1 KLLPRQAL
9 VLGGEALPVS
19 LLERLQKLG
28 GECKV
33 YNHYGPTETTIGVLV
48 NPLGTPETVGTGVS
62 LTSHALLDQPPTV
75 GTGVSLPKNAPS
87 PTEKP
92 LSVPTHHALPVRT
105 DSIPKIPPHERQV
118 PLGRPINN
126 VEVYVLDRRMQ
137 LVPAG
142 VIGEL
147 YVGGVGLSI
156 GYVKLPEQTAESFV
170 PHPFVPCPPV
180 GTGGSGVEKGMMGE
194 HGQGF
199 LVSRLVVVGERN
211 PCPYGASPQA
221 GSRLYRTGDLARYN
235 ESGQIEFIGRR
246 DRQVKLR
253 GYRVELGEIE
263 SVLGQHPQ
271 I

>member
-92 LSVPTHHALPVRT
+92 LSVPTHHALPVGT
-105 DSIPKIPPHERQV
+105 DSIPKIPPHGRQV
-118 PLGRPINN
+118 LLGRPINN
-126 VEVYVLDRRMQ
+126 VEVYVLDRWMQ

-147 YVGGVGLSI
+147 YVGGAGLSP
-156 GYVKLPEQTAESFV
+156 GYVELPEQTAESFV
-170 PHPFVPCPPV
+170 PHPFVPHPTV
-180 GTGGSGVEKGMMGE
+180 GTGVSGVEKGVIGRC
-194 HGQGF
+194 GQGF
-199 LVSRLVVVGERN
+199 PHVEKGVIGEGN
-211 PCPYGASPQA
+211 PCPYGACPQA
-221 GSRLYRTGDLARYN
+221 GSRLYRTGDLARYDEEGN
-235 ESGQIEFIGRR
+235 IEFVGRG
-246 DRQVKLR
+246 DSQVKLR
-253 GYRVELGEIE
+253 GYRIELAEI
-263 SVLGQHPQ
+263 
-271 I
+271 

>member
-1 KLLPRQAL
+1 
-9 VLGGEALPVS
+9 
-19 LLERLQKLG
+19 
-28 GECKV
+28 
-33 YNHYGPTETTIGVLV
+33 
-48 NPLGTPETVGTGVS
+48 
-62 LTSHALLDQPPTV
+62 
-75 GTGVSLPKNAPS
+75 
-87 PTEKP
+87 
-92 LSVPTHHALPVRT
+92 
-105 DSIPKIPPHERQV
+105 
-118 PLGRPINN
+118 
-126 VEVYVLDRRMQ
+126 
-137 LVPAG
+137 
-142 VIGEL
+142 
-147 YVGGVGLSI
+147 
-156 GYVKLPEQTAESFV
+156 
-170 PHPFVPCPPV
+170 FVPCPPV

-271 I
+271 IRANVVVLREDIPGEPRLVSYVVARQPLLVTTEQLREF